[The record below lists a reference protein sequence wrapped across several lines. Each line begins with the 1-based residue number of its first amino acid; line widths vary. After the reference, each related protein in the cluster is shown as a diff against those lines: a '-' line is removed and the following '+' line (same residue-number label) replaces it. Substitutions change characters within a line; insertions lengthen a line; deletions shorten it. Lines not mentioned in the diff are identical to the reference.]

1 MKFRSGFVTNSSSS
15 SFLVF
20 NVKNPELYNFLI
32 SLGVKIEN
40 SDDGEFNDG
49 MEIVLPTGEKMNLYD
64 DDIADWIATPDE
76 ASSISS
82 WIVETILCEVE
93 SVYPAKELDEYSDFV
108 IAFLKL
114 LVEKGVI
121 KFDMDDVEHWD
132 RETLENEL
140 SCFDEMDA
148 SIEDA
153 NIELNTGFEGEVI
166 HLQDV
171 TAKNGYMLSISMDE
185 YDTDEDVEEANGL
198 KVLIVGEKDDFDDY
212 DELVRL
218 IEEKGAVLQGEIE
231 DDTDYVICNDIS
243 MDDGQLKRARNICI
257 PIISENGFI
266 YRFGD
271 RNPSEENDDIY
282 GELFECTYDGD
293 FYSMFYEYGIGKVV
307 RTKLR

>member
-1 MKFRSGFVTNSSSS
+1 
-15 SFLVF
+15 
-20 NVKNPELYNFLI
+20 
-32 SLGVKIEN
+32 
-40 SDDGEFNDG
+40 
-49 MEIVLPTGEKMNLYD
+49 MNLYD

-82 WIVETILCEVE
+82 WIMETILYEVE
-93 SVYPAKELDEYSDFV
+93 TVYPAKELDEYSDFV

-140 SCFDEMDA
+140 SCFDEMDT

-166 HLQDV
+166 HLEDV

-185 YDTDEDVEEANGL
+185 YDTDEYIEEADGI
-198 KVLIVGEKDDFDDY
+198 KVLILGEKDDFNDY

-218 IEEKGAVLQGEIE
+218 IEEKGAVLQDEIE
-231 DDTDYVICNDIS
+231 DDTNYVICNDIS

-257 PIISENGFI
+257 PIISENGFM

-282 GELFECTYDGD
+282 SELFECTYDGD

>member
-20 NVKNPELYNFLI
+20 NVKNPELYNFLT

-49 MEIVLPTGEKMNLYD
+49 MEITLPTGEKINLYD

-82 WIVETILCEVE
+82 WIMETILYEVE

-121 KFDMDDVEHWD
+121 KFDIDDVEHWD

-148 SIEDA
+148 SIEYA
-153 NIELNTGFEGEVI
+153 NIELNTGFEGEVT
-166 HLQDV
+166 HLEDV

-185 YDTDEDVEEANGL
+185 YDTDKYVEEADGL
-198 KVLIVGEKDDFDDY
+198 KVLILGEKDDFDDY

-231 DDTDYVICNDIS
+231 DDTNYVICNDIS
-243 MDDGQLKRARNICI
+243 MDDGQLKRARNISI
-257 PIISENGFI
+257 PIISENGFM

-282 GELFECTYDGD
+282 SELFECTYDGD
-293 FYSMFYEYGIGKVV
+293 FYTMIYEYGIGKVV

>member
-20 NVKNPELYNFLI
+20 NIKNPELYNFLT
-32 SLGVKIEN
+32 SLGIKIGN

-49 MEIVLPTGEKMNLYD
+49 MEITLPTGEKMNLYD
-64 DDIADWIATPDE
+64 DEIADWMATPDE

-82 WIVETILCEVE
+82 WIMETILYEVE

-108 IAFLKL
+108 IAL
-114 LVEKGVI
+114 LRLLNEKGVI
-121 KFDMDDVEHWD
+121 KFNMDDVEHWD

-140 SCFDEMDA
+140 SYFDKMDA

-166 HLQDV
+166 HLEDV
-171 TAKNGYMLSISMDE
+171 TAKNGYMLSVSMDE
-185 YDTDEDVEEANGL
+185 YSTDEDVEELEGL
-198 KVLIVGEKDDFDDY
+198 KILILGEKDDFNYY

-218 IEEKGAVLQGEIE
+218 IEGKGAVVRDEIE
-231 DDTDYVICNDIS
+231 NDTDYVICNDIS

-257 PIISENGFI
+257 PVISENGFM
-266 YRFGD
+266 YRFGG
-271 RNPSEENDDIY
+271 RNPSDDNEDIY
-282 GELFECTYDGD
+282 SELFECTYEGD
-293 FYSMFYEYGIGKVV
+293 FYSMFYDYGIGKVV
-307 RTKLR
+307 RTKLK